1 MQHFLPAIPLKGAKI
16 VVVGEGE
23 GAEAKARLFASSP
36 AQLVWHVGAR
46 QAPIPADIAA
56 SVTVARGPAPDG
68 AFNGARFV
76 FLALDDAAQTDELAQ
91 KARAA
96 GALVNAVDRPEH
108 CDFNTPA
115 MVERGPVTIGVS
127 SGGGAPVIAAEIRR
141 RIEAALRPGVGVM
154 SALAHELRDVVKD
167 RLSDFAQR
175 RAFWRAHLR
184 GPAADLA
191 DKGDEA
197 GARALLRRALIAENA
212 APATPNAG
220 VVHLVGAGPG
230 DPDLLTIRAARLLAD
245 ADVIV
250 HDRLVPDALLRRAR
264 RDARFINVGK
274 ARSAH
279 SVPQRDIETILIEE
293 ARKGHLVVRLKGGDP
308 FVFGRGGEELETL
321 RAAGIEAHVT
331 PGVTAAL
338 ACAASAG
345 APLTHRDDAQAVTF
359 VTGRAKLGGPDADYR
374 AFAAPNH
381 TVVFYMGVD
390 AAEAIEHGMLEAGRA
405 PTTPVAVIENG
416 TRADERVLTGALSGL
431 SALVKSG
438 GVTGPAVL
446 MIGETAKYARTRNAL
461 VAAAQAEAA
470 A

>member
-1 MQHFLPAIPLKGAKI
+1 MQHFLPAIPLAGAKI

-23 GAEAKARLFASSP
+23 AAIAKARLFAGSP

-46 QAPIPADIAA
+46 EKAIPADIAA
-56 SVTVARGPAPDG
+56 HAEITRGELADD
-68 AFNGARFV
+68 AFDGARFV
-76 FLALDDAAQTDELAQ
+76 FLALDDGALTDEMAQ

-96 GALVNAVDRPEH
+96 GALVNAVDRPAQ

-115 MVERGPVTIGVS
+115 LIERGPITIGVS

-141 RIEAALRPGVGVM
+141 RIETALRPGVGLM
-154 SALAHELRDVVKD
+154 STLAHELRDAVKE
-167 RLSDFAQR
+167 RLSDFTQR
-175 RAFWRAHLR
+175 RAFWRRHLR

-197 GARALLRRALIAENA
+197 GARASLRRALIAESA
-212 APATPNAG
+212 APAAPQSG

-230 DPDLLTIRAARLLAD
+230 DPDLLTVRAARLLAD

-250 HDRLVPDALLRRAR
+250 HDRLIPEALLRRAR
-264 RDARFINVGK
+264 RDAHFINVGK
-274 ARSAH
+274 ARNAH
-279 SVPQRDIETILIEE
+279 SVPQRDIEAILIEE
-293 ARKGHLVVRLKGGDP
+293 ARKGHLVIRLKGGDP
-308 FVFGRGGEELETL
+308 FVFGRGGEELEAL
-321 RAAGIEAHVT
+321 RAAGLEARVT

-359 VTGRAKLGGPDADYR
+359 VTGRAKLGGPDADFR

-390 AAEAIEHGMLEAGRA
+390 TVETIERGMLDAGRA
-405 PTTPVAVIENG
+405 PATPVAVIENG
-416 TRADERVLTGALSGL
+416 TRHDERVLTGSLSGL
-431 SALVKSG
+431 SALVKRG
-438 GVTGPAVL
+438 GVAGPAIL
-446 MIGETAKYARTRNAL
+446 LIGETARHARTRDAL
-461 VAAAQAEAA
+461 VSAAQTEAA